1 MSFILTRTGGVSAAL
16 LIRGKEGDSVALL
29 IRGKEGD
36 STALLIRGMEGD
48 STALLI
54 RGMPPP
60 LELTPLSIK
69 GGRGEGGEMFL
80 DDELSIS
87 ERDMGNNHPS

>member
-1 MSFILTRTGGVSAAL
+1 MSFIVTRTGG
-16 LIRGKEGDSVALL
+16 DSV
-29 IRGKEGD
+29 
-36 STALLIRGMEGD
+36 ALLIRGMEGD

>member
-1 MSFILTRTGGVSAAL
+1 
-16 LIRGKEGDSVALL
+16 
-29 IRGKEGD
+29 
-36 STALLIRGMEGD
+36 MEGD